1 MDMDMEIK
9 KITKFTTILLL
20 ILKECRLER
29 NIHQAVIADGM
40 GKSANAFTKIETGS
54 TALQMDTFLSYC
66 KSLNVSPSAVMATAE
81 RYVVLFS
88 SLGWYISGSSEAINE
103 DGDALLRYSQNY
115 YASDLSKNRSI
126 QDPWILNGPIYQ
138 LDQSGKTIVNG
149 AKVFLSALYPQPSP
163 LSGKPPPPVLSSGTS
178 TGYL

>member
-1 MDMDMEIK
+1 MGTK

-66 KSLNVSPSAVMATAE
+66 KTLKDM
-81 RYVVLFS
+81 
-88 SLGWYISGSSEAINE
+88 
-103 DGDALLRYSQNY
+103 
-115 YASDLSKNRSI
+115 
-126 QDPWILNGPIYQ
+126 
-138 LDQSGKTIVNG
+138 
-149 AKVFLSALYPQPSP
+149 
-163 LSGKPPPPVLSSGTS
+163 
-178 TGYL
+178 

>member
-1 MDMDMEIK
+1 MGTK

-66 KSLNVSPSAVMATAE
+66 KTLNVSPSAVMATAE

-88 SLGWYISGSSEAINE
+88 SLGWYISGSSEAVTE
-103 DGDALLRYSQNY
+103 DGDALLIHSQQY
-115 YASDLSKNRSI
+115 YISDLFKNRSM
-126 QDPWILNGPIYQ
+126 QDLWVLNSPIYQ
-138 LDQSGKTIVNG
+138 HDQWGTIVNG
-149 AKVFLSALYPQPSP
+149 AKVFLSALYPGQYPLKQP
-163 LSGKPPPPVLSSGTS
+163 LRIA
-178 TGYL
+178 